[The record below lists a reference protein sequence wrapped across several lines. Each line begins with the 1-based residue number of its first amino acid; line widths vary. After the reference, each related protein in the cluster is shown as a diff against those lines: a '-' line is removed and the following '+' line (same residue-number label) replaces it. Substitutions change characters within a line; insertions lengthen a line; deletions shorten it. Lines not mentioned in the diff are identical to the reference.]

1 MVHRIKSRHGL
12 LRPYSGSDDNPHEGT
27 GQGSGASP
35 AIWLIY
41 MVTLL
46 NAFSNFSSGMQVA
59 SPYQNLTVL
68 LLAIFFVDDG
78 MPGVNDALDEKARPL
93 EDMLMSAEQVTQS
106 WERLLFVSGGA
117 LELSKCFVYVIYWDL
132 SSGTHCL
139 FHPADIPGCT
149 PVGDSYTGPISLTY
163 GSKSVVST
171 GHSLSLDWTEDSG
184 STHCTS
190 GHMDRRI
197 QVLTIPIKGSGTV
210 DCWVCSVP
218 RNSAFGVSNDVL
230 PQN

>member
-1 MVHRIKSRHGL
+1 
-12 LRPYSGSDDNPHEGT
+12 
-27 GQGSGASP
+27 
-35 AIWLIY
+35 
-41 MVTLL
+41 
-46 NAFSNFSSGMQVA
+46 MQVA

-163 GSKSVVST
+163 GSKSAVRYPLDTVSPWIGRRT
-171 GHSLSLDWTEDSG
+171 LGVRIAPAGTWTDEY
-184 STHCTS
+184 
-190 GHMDRRI
+190 
-197 QVLTIPIKGSGTV
+197 KY
-210 DCWVCSVP
+210 
-218 RNSAFGVSNDVL
+218 
-230 PQN
+230 